1 MKPETEKLVNHYL
14 EFGGDR
20 NMKDFGTFYMKIV
33 REKYNVEQGTVDFK
47 LLDYILKKISY
58 GMELCMKHGT
68 IYVIVDEESIEDIEE
83 IIGHNNKLSGK
94 PTERKKKPAKRKKK
108 NNELGKIVDHGNVA
122 PEGNSDVY
130 WGREGID
137 LVFLPNDEK
146 VRVGEKIPSTYKYAE
161 MRFLENYY
169 GLKAFEFGNWLSQQD
184 RVNYLSGLGLALFDL
199 CKLLGFAPK
208 QMGLDGKLS
217 VAFGARGRGKAL
229 AHFEPGAF
237 VINLTRY
244 GRPQKL
250 EKRPVTYRRAN
261 LMLQDGGVGAFAHE
275 FAHALDFYSGTFIE
289 KAPDWQ
295 ISGGRDTDN
304 AMRFPSAKKAK
315 LQSLMDNLL
324 NKIFWKGKNTQSD
337 YYKRLNKKGTKEYYL
352 RRNEIWARSFEV
364 YVHYKLE
371 KRKNKNVFLNK
382 SKYPD
387 RFYLTFSEM
396 KKLERDYDAL
406 IAEIRKHL

>member
-14 EFGGDR
+14 EFGGER
-20 NMKDFGTFYMKIV
+20 NMKDFGTFYMKLV
-33 REKYNVEQGTVDFK
+33 REKYNVEQNTVDYK
-47 LLDYILKKISY
+47 LLDYILKKIAY
-58 GMELCMKHGT
+58 GMELCMKYEK
-68 IYVIVDEESIEDIEE
+68 IDVIIDEQSIEYIESVIE
-83 IIGHNNKLSGK
+83 DNNKLSGK
-94 PTERKKKPAKRKKK
+94 PKRENKPAKRNKKSTD
-108 NNELGKIVDHGNVA
+108 LGKIVDHGKVA

-146 VRVGEKIPSTYKYAE
+146 VRKGDKIPSTYKYTD
-161 MRFLENYY
+161 MRFLEDYY

-184 RVNYLSGLGLALFDL
+184 RLNYLSGLGLALFDL
-199 CKLLGFAPK
+199 HKLLGFAPK
-208 QMGLDGKLS
+208 QIGLDGKLS

-244 GRPQKL
+244 SRPAKL
-250 EKRPVTYRRAN
+250 EKRSVSYRRVN
-261 LMLQDGGVGAFAHE
+261 LILQDGGVGAFAHE

-289 KAPDWQ
+289 RAPDWQ

-304 AMRFPSAKKAK
+304 TMRFPSAKKPK

-364 YVHYKLE
+364 YVHFKLE
-371 KRKNKNVFLNK
+371 KKKNKNVFLNK
-382 SKYPD
+382 SKYPE
-387 RFYLTFSEM
+387 RFYLTLGEM
-396 KKLERDYDAL
+396 KKLEKDYDAL
-406 IAEIRKHL
+406 IAEIKKHL